1 MSAVAIIFS
10 KRGRRNFRPLNYE
23 FVSPEHAP
31 LTPLVSPLSNLSP
44 CEPCVGE
51 FLVPSLQVCMKSEN
65 IESFRHLLYNTRHR
79 NSKENSRFED
89 INRGDDNIICS
100 RLFLLYWLFSK
111 SNRKLFL
118 NFLDEFEYIYI
129 YIYMYRGWPK
139 KSGHH

>member
-1 MSAVAIIFS
+1 MI
-10 KRGRRNFRPLNYE
+10 
-23 FVSPEHAP
+23 
-31 LTPLVSPLSNLSP
+31 
-44 CEPCVGE
+44 
-51 FLVPSLQVCMKSEN
+51 SEN

-118 NFLDEFEYIYI
+118 NFLDEFEYIYL
-129 YIYMYRGWPK
+129 YVY
-139 KSGHH
+139 KSSIMILYCVNILWIWCILFRCMQQRVDDT